1 MASRNSLHRARM
13 LRIASWLTVALMSAG
28 CSTTATSDRP
38 RQTPAQAS
46 KQTPSQT
53 PSQMPKQLRAARV
66 DVQQDPTGFTIT
78 EDVRVS
84 AEVRAEY
91 DNGIRLL
98 QQEQYERGI
107 ASLLKVV
114 ESAPE
119 VTAARIDLGIAYAR
133 SGDLDHAEG
142 SLKDALELNPRHPI
156 AYNELGMVYRRK
168 GEFADARASY
178 EKALELYP
186 SFHFAHRNLAI
197 LCDLYLADLPCA
209 LRHYE
214 AYRLAAPD
222 DEQTGKWIADL
233 NGRMNQ

>member
-1 MASRNSLHRARM
+1 MASRNSLHHASM
-13 LRIASWLTVALMSAG
+13 LRLASWLTVALMFAG
-28 CSTTATSDRP
+28 CSMTATSDRP
-38 RQTPAQAS
+38 RQTPTQAS
-46 KQTPSQT
+46 RQTPSQT

-66 DVQQDPTGFTIT
+66 DVQQDATGFTIT

-98 QQEQYERGI
+98 QQEQYEQGI

-133 SGDLDHAEG
+133 SGDLDHAEA

-156 AYNELGMVYRRK
+156 AYNELGMVHRRK
-168 GEFADARASY
+168 GQFADARASY

-209 LRHYE
+209 LEHYE

-233 NGRMNQ
+233 NGRMGQ